1 MDFCLWP
8 LSGPVFHGPR
18 MNIGGEMP
26 NGKAFEVILVIIKI
40 VILTIEILILG
51 H

>member
-1 MDFCLWP
+1 MDFCLWT
-8 LSGPVFHGPR
+8 LSGPSLHGPR
-18 MNIGGEMP
+18 MNFGGAML
-26 NGKAFEVILVIIKI
+26 NGKTFEVILVIIKI